1 MPPGFR
7 AIKTGGA
14 LRMPSDGKWILRVV
28 VLAAALAAV
37 VYGGALD
44 APLAGPDKR
53 EVIDD
58 YYLGAPGSAVKLFV
72 SGRSDPASEVVRY
85 EPLAGLSLATGRTLH
100 GAGARGFRVI
110 SLLMHV
116 LSTLLLFLVMKWF
129 GVGPL
134 WAGLAALL
142 FAVHPLHTQAIMTLS
157 ARARLLCGLLTLGAV
172 VAFCAPLSR
181 AAAGERGARYS
192 WLWVGIALFLAG
204 LFAGQEALAAGLML
218 CLMPRVLGVRFPHAK
233 FYAAAGVC
241 LALYAAMGALGR
253 GSLGL
258 RDGYWGAASML
269 EGLSLIVFPSG
280 QMIYHPIS
288 FVHSWADGRALG
300 ALGLA
305 LAAALAALTLRSRA
319 RSLSLALTF
328 LACAIPACALTAS
341 RAGVLF
347 EPGLY
352 LLVAAACATLAA
364 LAELGSRLRRGRPV
378 LAVAL
383 MALIGAG
390 ALGARARCSVWE
402 EPERIWLEVLEAY
415 PGDPLATM
423 ELAEY
428 YRGAGFSEKAAAL
441 VSPSSED
448 AESRAVRLNNEGVAL
463 RDSGRTAEAARKF
476 REAVDLW
483 PGFRD
488 AHFNLGVIYHGMG
501 MTDSAEASFERAIAV
516 DPFYAEA
523 RYNLGIIYDAA
534 GDEARAEAE
543 YREAVRL
550 SPGHSRALANLGSL
564 LAREGRTGEAI
575 EILERAVEVDPGLPQ
590 ARFNLALA
598 YERVDVER
606 AKENWRV
613 YLELARQR
621 GVNPMRIRQVEER
634 LQSLQ

>member
-1 MPPGFR
+1 
-7 AIKTGGA
+7 
-14 LRMPSDGKWILRVV
+14 MPSDGKWIFRVV

-44 APLAGPDKR
+44 APLTGPDKR
-53 EVIDD
+53 EVIEN
-58 YYLGAPGSAVKLFV
+58 YYLGGAGSAFKLFV
-72 SGRSDPASEVVRY
+72 SGGSDPASEGARY

-100 GAGARGFRVI
+100 GAGPRGFRVV

-116 LSTLLLFLVMKWF
+116 LSTILLFLIMRWF

-142 FAVHPLHTQAIMTLS
+142 FAVHPLHTQAILTLS
-157 ARARLLCGLLTLGAV
+157 ARARLLGGLLTLGAV
-172 VAFCAPLSR
+172 AGFCAALSR
-181 AAAGERGARYS
+181 AAAGERAARYS
-192 WLWVGIALFLAG
+192 GMWIGVVLFLAG
-204 LFAGQEALAAGLML
+204 LFAGPEALAAGLLL

-233 FYAAAGVC
+233 FYAAAGAC

-258 RDGYWGAASML
+258 GEAHWGAASML
-269 EGLSLIVFPSG
+269 EGLSLVVFPSG

-305 LAAALAALTLRSRA
+305 LAAGLAALFLSSRA
-319 RSLSLALTF
+319 RSLSLALAF
-328 LACAIPACALTAS
+328 LACAIPACALTVS
-341 RAGVLF
+341 RGDAFF

-352 LLVAAACATLAA
+352 LLVAAACATVAA
-364 LAELGSRLRRGRPV
+364 LAELGSRLRGGRPL
-378 LAVAL
+378 LAVVL

-390 ALGARARCSVWE
+390 ALGARARCSVWKDAE
-402 EPERIWLEVLEAY
+402 GVWLELLEAH
-415 PGDPLATM
+415 PGNPGATQ
-423 ELAEY
+423 ELAEH
-428 YRGAGFSEKAAAL
+428 YRDAGFSEKAAAL
-441 VSPSSED
+441 ISPSSED

-463 RDSGRTAEAARKF
+463 RDSGRTAAAAQKF
-476 REAVDLW
+476 KEAVDLW

-501 MTDSAEASFERAIAV
+501 MTDSAAASFERAIAA

-523 RYNLGIIYDAA
+523 RYNLGIVYDTA
-534 GDEARAEAE
+534 GDEARAEVE
-543 YREAVRL
+543 YRRAVRL
-550 SPGHSRALANLGSL
+550 SPEHSRALANLGSL
-564 LAREGRTGEAI
+564 LARGGRTEEAI
-575 EILERAVEVDPGLPQ
+575 EVLERAVEVDPGLPQ

-606 AKENWRV
+606 AKENWRA
-613 YLELARQR
+613 YLELARRR